1 MRPGLSAE
9 PVGPGHADEVV
20 VAGCGLPIPPGAA
33 VADPAFPFGVPA
45 FPRVPAGLLDGLL
58 GGAGGVVG

>member
-1 MRPGLSAE
+1 M
-9 PVGPGHADEVV
+9 V